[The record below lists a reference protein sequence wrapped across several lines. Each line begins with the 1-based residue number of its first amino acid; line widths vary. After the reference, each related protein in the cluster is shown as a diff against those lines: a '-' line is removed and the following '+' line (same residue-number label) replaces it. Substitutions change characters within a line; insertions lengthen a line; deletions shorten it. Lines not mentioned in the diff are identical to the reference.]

1 MKKKT
6 VSMFM
11 GLVLGV
17 TTVFSSIGPAVV
29 TVSAAA
35 AESGV
40 TDSDCTDK
48 STKEPE
54 SDKVV
59 PDANQYKY
67 QKDELAAF
75 CHFGPNT
82 FNEIEWG
89 EHYGDKKPSEI
100 FTLKDNFDADT
111 LVRTLKNAGFKKLII
126 TAKHHDGFCIWP
138 SKYTEY
144 DAEAAGYKGDIL
156 AEISAAC
163 TTYNMDM
170 GLYLSP
176 WDIHEPSYGYYDA
189 NGKPTSKENDVLD
202 YNEYYNNQ
210 LEEILGNSKYGNNG
224 HFVEVWMDGAKG
236 SGANAQDYE
245 FTKWFD
251 TIQKHQGKRQARM
264 LTVCYS
270 ELRHIQPFAG
280 LEMKMALLTK
290 THGQNLK
297 SMKQII
303 QLIATELHH
312 IPLDMQMET
321 NGPYQSV
328 TDVLHPDGSGE
339 PKRTLRRQ
347 LHSLLTCILIR

>member
-1 MKKKT
+1 
-6 VSMFM
+6 
-11 GLVLGV
+11 
-17 TTVFSSIGPAVV
+17 
-29 TVSAAA
+29 
-35 AESGV
+35 
-40 TDSDCTDK
+40 
-48 STKEPE
+48 
-54 SDKVV
+54 
-59 PDANQYKY
+59 
-67 QKDELAAF
+67 
-75 CHFGPNT
+75 
-82 FNEIEWG
+82 
-89 EHYGDKKPSEI
+89 
-100 FTLKDNFDADT
+100 
-111 LVRTLKNAGFKKLII
+111 
-126 TAKHHDGFCIWP
+126 
-138 SKYTEY
+138 
-144 DAEAAGYKGDIL
+144 
-156 AEISAAC
+156 
-163 TTYNMDM
+163 MDM

-251 TIQKHQGKRQARM
+251 TIQKHQGKKAGKDADCMLFGAQAYT
-264 LTVCYS
+264 TVRWIGN
-270 ELRHIQPFAG
+270 EDGVAH
-280 LEMKMALLTK
+280 E